1 MNLLEIVSLMYQP
14 RRHNDVV
21 TTLLRRHYPLLLW
34 RRHIVAMEM
43 SDDVAKTKSLK
54 RLIKRRHNETLQWR
68 RFCNVFWRF
77 HRNYMATSARR
88 RIAMFNGK
96 QI

>member
-1 MNLLEIVSLMYQP
+1 MNLLEIVNLMYQLS
-14 RRHNDVV
+14 RHNDVV
-21 TTLLRRHYPLLLW
+21 TTLSRRRYPLLLW
-34 RRHIVAMEM
+34 RRHIVAMET
-43 SDDVAKTKSLK
+43 SEDVAKIKSLK
-54 RLIKRRHNETLQWR
+54 RLINRRHNETLQWR
-68 RFCNVFWRF
+68 RFCNVVWRF